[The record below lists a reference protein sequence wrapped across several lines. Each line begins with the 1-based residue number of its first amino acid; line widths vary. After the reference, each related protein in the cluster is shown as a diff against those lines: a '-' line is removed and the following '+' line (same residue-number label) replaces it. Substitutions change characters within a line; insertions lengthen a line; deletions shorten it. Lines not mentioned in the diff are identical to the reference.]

1 MVVLAMRKET
11 NIVKAAI
18 PIIPMISD
26 YFFSDPAAMT
36 TEERLNQESM
46 KVVWKY
52 IAKVGIT
59 LYISE
64 TFYFST
70 VRTSRKTGLT
80 HYCSLARH
88 RTPC

>member
-52 IAKVGIT
+52 IAKVGVT

-70 VRTSRKTGLT
+70 VRTSRRTELT

>member
-52 IAKVGIT
+52 IAKVGVT

>member
-59 LYISE
+59 L
-64 TFYFST
+64 
-70 VRTSRKTGLT
+70 
-80 HYCSLARH
+80 
-88 RTPC
+88 

>member
-59 LYISE
+59 LHISE

>member
-64 TFYFST
+64 TLNFST

>member
-59 LYISE
+59 LDISE

-88 RTPC
+88 RTPF

>member
-52 IAKVGIT
+52 IAKVAIT
-59 LYISE
+59 
-64 TFYFST
+64 F
-70 VRTSRKTGLT
+70 
-80 HYCSLARH
+80 
-88 RTPC
+88 